1 MPVAR
6 RVFGESDET
15 TIRMTCQ
22 YGQTLYLDEVATLDD
37 LRESVAT
44 LEDLERIARR
54 VLGGA
59 NPLTTATEITLR
71 NARAALDAREM
82 PPAPGSS

>member
-1 MPVAR
+1 
-6 RVFGESDET
+6 
-15 TIRMTCQ
+15 MTCQ
-22 YGQTLYLDEVATLDD
+22 YGQALYLNKLATHDD

-59 NPLTTATEITLR
+59 NPLTTATETTLR
-71 NARAALDAREM
+71 NARKVLRAHETPS
-82 PPAPGSS
+82 PPGTA